1 MNRYQITKQLG
12 DGTYGSVLKGCN
24 RQTNEI
30 IAIKKMKK
38 KFYSWEECMQL
49 REIKSLSKLHH
60 PNIVKLKEVIR
71 EENELFFVFE
81 FMDGNLYDVMKSRD
95 KLFPEST
102 VRNYMYQIFQG
113 LAFMHKHGF
122 FHRDIKPENMLIKG
136 DVVKIADFGLA
147 REIRSKPPLTDYVST
162 RWYRAPEVLLRS
174 VNYNSPID
182 TWACGG
188 VMAELFTLRPLFP
201 GTSEADEIYKVCSI
215 MGSPTVR
222 SWPEGMKL
230 AAQMQFRF
238 PQFLPTPL
246 SQIIPNASVEAIALI
261 QDLLRYDP
269 MQRPSSSQSLQY
281 PFFRVDNNFPPP
293 TSSAVEIPSTFTRR
307 PAQKS
312 EYEIK
317 LEELAAIKA
326 ENEKLTEEQTFAYK
340 EQIPLHAV
348 ADIVRTE
355 STFIADRMAGIPRT
369 GPPTNINKP
378 ADYDPIAAHP
388 IKDYTTAPKKFQ
400 SSFLDDEFEQLLDDV
415 LAPSPSIKTQ
425 SPAPAPVPAP
435 SSAVKSTK
443 RFGTSDFMDD
453 EFDQLLETL
462 DMEIKSPEKSSV
474 IVEKPPLSTI
484 DMNNDLNR
492 NTSSSALNRTP
503 SATSYKSNSLLS
515 SNDNIENDEVKP
527 VSTGKRSRP
536 GIGNIGSG
544 LTDFGGSNDI
554 LKDLDEFNFGSSDL
568 ILGAGKPISKS
579 QQSNNTYNSTSQL
592 GDPQPKFSS
601 SLGGDALSGMILPKS
616 NSSNNF
622 SNNDALNG
630 MVGSFSSGIGGN
642 GGGGGGGY
650 GNQSVAS
657 NNTFGNNSSNAQ
669 NKVIPTPDPFLS
681 RGGSTS
687 SLNAGSNLNNSF
699 GNYNSS
705 MNQGYSQGGSGNM
718 ASSGYANNNNNNS
731 NSNSNSNNYGTN
743 NNSYGTSNISNN
755 TNNFN
760 TSKQKAPT
768 SRFGR
773 LAAFG
778 MGMFTSGKQ

>member
-12 DGTYGSVLKGCN
+12 DGTYGSVLKGVN
-24 RQTNEI
+24 RQTNEV

-81 FMDGNLYDVMKSRD
+81 YMEGNLYDVMKSRD

-293 TSSAVEIPSTFTRR
+293 TSSAIEIPSTFTRR

-312 EYEIK
+312 EYELK

-326 ENEKLTEEQTFAYK
+326 ENEKLTEEQTFTYK
-340 EQIPLHAV
+340 EQIPLHAT
-348 ADIVRTE
+348 ADVIRTD
-355 STFIADRMAGIPRT
+355 STFIADRMAGVPRS
-369 GPPTNINKP
+369 GPPTNIHKP

-388 IKDYTTAPKKFQ
+388 VANLNTGTSAHKKFQ
-400 SSFLDDEFEQLLDDV
+400 SSFLDDEFEALLDDV
-415 LAPSPSIKTQ
+415 LAPSPSIKNQ
-425 SPAPAPVPAP
+425 SPAPVPAP
-435 SSAVKSTK
+435 VAAPEPTPVTTSTTKATK
-443 RFGTSDFMDD
+443 RFGASDFVDD

-474 IVEKPPLSTI
+474 PLASLDI
-484 DMNNDLNR
+484 NNDMNKSASATTLNK
-492 NTSSSALNRTP
+492 TP
-503 SATSYKSNSLLS
+503 SATTFSKTSSLLS
-515 SNDNIENDEVKP
+515 ANDNIENADVKP
-527 VSTGKRSRP
+527 ASTNKRTRP
-536 GIGNIGSG
+536 GISNIGNNE
-544 LTDFGGSNDI
+544 FGGSNDI
-554 LKDLDEFNFGSSDL
+554 LKELDEFNFGSSDI
-568 ILGAGKPISKS
+568 ILGAGKPITKS
-579 QQSNNTYNSTSQL
+579 QQSNNSYSNDSNQF
-592 GDPQPKFSS
+592 GDSKFSS
-601 SLGGDALSGMILPKS
+601 NIGRDALSGMIQPKS
-616 NSSNNF
+616 NVNQNQNF
-622 SNNDALNG
+622 GNNDALNS
-630 MVGSFSSGIGGN
+630 MIGSFPSGSGSGF
-642 GGGGGGGY
+642 
-650 GNQSVAS
+650 NQSVA
-657 NNTFGNNSSNAQ
+657 NNSAFGNNSAQ
-669 NKVIPTPDPFLS
+669 SKVIPANDSFLS
-681 RGGSTS
+681 RGNGSTS
-687 SLNAGSNLNNSF
+687 NLNGNGSNSNSNF
-699 GNYNSS
+699 GNYNS
-705 MNQGYSQGGSGNM
+705 MNQGSNVGNV
-718 ASSGYANNNNNNS
+718 ASSGYGNNS
-731 NSNSNSNNYGTN
+731 SLTNNYGA
-743 NNSYGTSNISNN
+743 SNISNS

-760 TSKQKAPT
+760 NSKQKPT

-778 MGMFTSGKQ
+778 MGMFTSGNSMR

>member
-81 FMDGNLYDVMKSRD
+81 FMDGNLYDVMKGRD

-293 TSSAVEIPSTFTRR
+293 ASSAIEIPSTFTRR

-312 EYEIK
+312 EYELR

-326 ENEKLTEEQTFAYK
+326 ENDKLTEEQTFAYK
-340 EQIPLHAV
+340 EQIPLHSL
-348 ADIVRTE
+348 ADVVRTE
-355 STFIADRMAGIPRT
+355 STFIADRLAGVPRS
-369 GPPTNINKP
+369 GPPTNVNKP
-378 ADYDPIAAHP
+378 TDYDPIAAHP
-388 IKDYTTAPKKFQ
+388 IKDLNTGTTSNTTGTSKRFQ

-415 LAPSPSIKTQ
+415 LAPSPSNKTET
-425 SPAPAPVPAP
+425 PAPAQVPSSSSSVPASSTVP
-435 SSAVKSTK
+435 ASSSSAVKATK

-462 DMEIKSPEKSSV
+462 DMEIKSPEKGTTTTTTTTTT
-474 IVEKPPLSTI
+474 VEKAPLSSI
-484 DMNNDLNR
+484 DMNNDLNKS
-492 NTSSSALNRTP
+492 NSATTLNRTP
-503 SATSYKSNSLLS
+503 SSSSSFNKANTLLTP
-515 SNDNIENDEVKP
+515 NDNIENDDVKTT
-527 VSTGKRSRP
+527 SIGKRTRP
-536 GIGNIGSG
+536 VIGNIGTG
-544 LTDFGGSNDI
+544 LSDFGGSNDI
-554 LKDLDEFNFGSSDL
+554 LKELDEFNFGTSDL
-568 ILGAGKPISKS
+568 ILGAGKPISRTT
-579 QQSNNTYNSTSQL
+579 QQTSSSSTSSNI
-592 GDPQPKFSS
+592 GNI
-601 SLGGDALSGMILPKS
+601 GGDALSGMMQTKTS
-616 NSSNNF
+616 ASNNIG
-622 SNNDALNG
+622 SDALNG
-630 MVGSFSSGIGGN
+630 MMGSYSSSIG

-650 GNQSVAS
+650 GSVTS
-657 NNTFGNNSSNAQ
+657 NNTYGNSTSSIP
-669 NKVIPTPDPFLS
+669 NKVIPSNDSFLS
-681 RGGSTS
+681 RGNNNST
-687 SLNAGSNLNNSF
+687 SNLNGGGGGSNNNYGS
-699 GNYNSS
+699 YNS
-705 MNQGYSQGGSGNM
+705 QGSGNIT
-718 ASSGYANNNNNNS
+718 SGYGN
-731 NSNSNSNNYGTN
+731 N
-743 NNSYGTSNISNN
+743 NNSYGASNSSSSSNN
-755 TNNFN
+755 TSSFN
-760 TSKQKAPT
+760 TSKQKTT

-778 MGMFTSGKQ
+778 MGMFTSGTNMR